1 MSSPN
6 QNQNAFSDLLTVFTS
21 GIKNMASK
29 AKLFAQ
35 TSGAILSFGP
45 IKQDLKNDDRK
56 YLSDVKYAYLVF
68 EYILVLFILSLI
80 FSADAGSDEVE
91 ELMMEVLLMLLFF
104 LEVILVI
111 GIGSVCHRLFF
122 RKLPSRE
129 VQGLFIYSFCMP
141 FFPSYLI
148 TYISYDLYGDN
159 EEAFNGVVVLLFFG
173 FLLFLLRHFYLL
185 SREAYDSKV
194 KSFLLGAL
202 VSIGMSVLL
211 LLSIALVTGAAF
223 GEDA

>member
-1 MSSPN
+1 MPSPN
-6 QNQNAFSDLLTVFTS
+6 QNHSAFSDLLTVFTA
-21 GIKNMASK
+21 GLKNIASK

-45 IKQDLKNDDRK
+45 MQQDLKSADRK
-56 YLSDVKYAYLVF
+56 YLPDVKYAYLVF
-68 EYILVLFILSLI
+68 EYILLLFILSLI
-80 FSADAGSDEVE
+80 FSVDAGSDEME
-91 ELMMEVLLMLLFF
+91 ELFMEAMLMLLFF

-111 GIGSVCHRLFF
+111 GIGSVCHRLFY

-129 VQGLFIYSFCMP
+129 VQSHFIYSFCMP
-141 FFPSYLI
+141 FLPSYLI

-159 EEAFNGVVVLLFFG
+159 EDAFNGVVLLMFFG

-185 SREAYDSKV
+185 SREAYDSKI
-194 KSFLLGAL
+194 KSLLLGAL

-211 LLSIALVTGAAF
+211 LLGIALVTGAAF